1 MRESRPVMFKP
12 RFLLDSI
19 RRRLTAGVTDPFT
32 HADYPLADT
41 LQYRGDPGLCGPDSV
56 TWRVVGDVAAFI
68 GGVRALL
75 VQAVHPEVA
84 AGVSDHSSYREDPL
98 GRLSRTSAYVTATS
112 YGAVPE
118 VEEAIKIVRGAH
130 RPVHGTSTRGR
141 RYTASTPEYAAWV
154 HNALTDSFLAAYRIY
169 GRDTLSQGEADAYV
183 LEQTAVGSLL
193 SADPLPTRAAELSA
207 WIADH
212 PEAAPSPGM
221 SEAVGFLKRPP
232 LSRSQLLGYRILFH
246 AAVATIPVRL
256 RRMLGVRRLPGAIL
270 LGRGAIA
277 ILRWALGS
285 SPTWNLALI
294 RVDAPIPAGFFH
306 QPLPAAAT
314 IPPGPA

>member
-1 MRESRPVMFKP
+1 MLNPLF
-12 RFLLDSI
+12 FLDSI
-19 RRRLTAGVTDPFT
+19 RRRLTAGVTGPFT
-32 HADYPLADT
+32 HADYPLAGT
-41 LQYRGDPGLCGPDSV
+41 LRYRGDPGLCGPDSV

-84 AGVSDHSSYREDPL
+84 AGVSDHSSYRDDPL

-112 YGAVPE
+112 YGAIPE
-118 VEEAIKIVRGAH
+118 VEEAINIVRGAH
-130 RPVHGTSTRGR
+130 RPVRGTSTRGR
-141 RYTASTPEYAAWV
+141 RYTAATPEFAAWV
-154 HNALTDSFLAAYRIY
+154 HNALTDSFLAAYQIY
-169 GRDTLSQGEADAYV
+169 GRETLSEEEADAYV

-193 SADPLPTRAAELSA
+193 AADPLPTGAVELSA

-212 PEAAPSPGM
+212 PQTAPSPGM
-221 SEAVGFLKRPP
+221 EEAVEFLQRPP
-232 LSRSQLLGYRILFH
+232 LSRSQRLGYRILFH

-270 LGRGAIA
+270 FGRGAVS

-285 SPTWNLALI
+285 SPTWNLALV
-294 RVDAPIPAGFFH
+294 RVDAPIPAGYFR

-314 IPPGPA
+314 TSPGRA